1 MKQIFLFLIC
11 AASITFSNA
20 QGTVIGKTSYDLQTN
35 NSSKNRIIVY
45 PDSQISTLWTGSTD
59 YTIATT
65 YPDRGMFYNHY
76 DGTDWMPIPTTRIE
90 DVRTGFGELLHV
102 ADHEVVISHDGINI
116 RIYANSEIGASDWA
130 ELSGSEDITG
140 LWPMAYSPKG
150 SDTIYVVNANSITP
164 TAIHFSRSDDGG
176 ETWTILNYTLPF
188 LTTAEG
194 IPALSNAA
202 DVYQVVAHGADVYVL
217 FGMINSDLV
226 LLHSDNFGS
235 DGSWESTIIHD
246 FPIDNYTGAGS
257 TDIDGDGIYDTIPT
271 TDGSHDMIIEDGG
284 TVHVFSGYYEI
295 YGDEFA
301 GFWTVNWR
309 TMGLWHWETGMPSA
323 EKIDVEIDWDN
334 SDGLN
339 DPYAGIGAN
348 HAQYRSA
355 GNASMPGSAWDSVTG
370 RIYVVYTM
378 PIEYTD
384 IYGDPLNPAAQSFRD
399 IFGIYTDDG
408 GATWTSPANITNT
421 AESGQENVYVFV
433 YERVVGGNIH
443 GIWQQDD
450 EPGTIITDFDP
461 IDTNY
466 IRYAAW
472 SEEDFATTVVVDCS
486 SPDSLFVDEITGS
499 GATLHWGTD
508 SAAAA
513 YRVVIYEVPDSSDLR
528 KFTVF
533 TNMFAID
540 SLTPLTTYGFRVR
553 TSCSGDLSDVS
564 DFSDWYFF
572 TTGPGKFGS
581 FETSVALYP
590 NPSTGEFTLQLN
602 GYENTNFKMS
612 LYNASGQLIYN
623 KPLIVSES
631 SHTEFMDLSNVAKGL
646 YHLKLVSTHN
656 TITYPVI
663 ITR

>member
-1 MKQIFLFLIC
+1 
-11 AASITFSNA
+11 
-20 QGTVIGKTSYDLQTN
+20 
-35 NSSKNRIIVY
+35 
-45 PDSQISTLWTGSTD
+45 
-59 YTIATT
+59 
-65 YPDRGMFYNHY
+65 
-76 DGTDWMPIPTTRIE
+76 
-90 DVRTGFGELLHV
+90 
-102 ADHEVVISHDGINI
+102 
-116 RIYANSEIGASDWA
+116 
-130 ELSGSEDITG
+130 
-140 LWPMAYSPKG
+140 
-150 SDTIYVVNANSITP
+150 
-164 TAIHFSRSDDGG
+164 
-176 ETWTILNYTLPF
+176 
-188 LTTAEG
+188 
-194 IPALSNAA
+194 
-202 DVYQVVAHGADVYVL
+202 
-217 FGMINSDLV
+217 
-226 LLHSDNFGS
+226 
-235 DGSWESTIIHD
+235 
-246 FPIDNYTGAGS
+246 
-257 TDIDGDGIYDTIPT
+257 
-271 TDGSHDMIIEDGG
+271 
-284 TVHVFSGYYEI
+284 
-295 YGDEFA
+295 
-301 GFWTVNWR
+301 
-309 TMGLWHWETGMPSA
+309 
-323 EKIDVEIDWDN
+323 
-334 SDGLN
+334 
-339 DPYAGIGAN
+339 
-348 HAQYRSA
+348 
-355 GNASMPGSAWDSVTG
+355 MPGAAWDSLTG
-370 RIYVVYTM
+370 RIYLVYTM
-378 PIEYTD
+378 AIEYTD
-384 IYGDPLNPAAQSFRD
+384 IYGDPLNIAAQSFRD
-399 IFGIYTDDG
+399 IMGIYSDDG

-433 YERVVGGNIH
+433 YERVVDGNIH

-553 TSCSGDLSDVS
+553 TSCSGDLTDVT

-602 GYENTNFKMS
+602 GYENTNFTMS
-612 LYNASGQLIYN
+612 LYNANGQLIYN

-646 YHLKLVSTHN
+646 YHIKLVSTHN
-656 TITYPVI
+656 TLTYPVI